1 MRCLD
6 RSGFNSS
13 RIVIRSFLLLITFA
27 LLPGSSWGMAPEK
40 PEKSFAD
47 WWSEN
52 FEIHGFVTTK
62 TYFRSPNYSHDVELS
77 SWRTEI
83 NLESELRLFED
94 DNWRIALYSVV
105 RPTFEAVYD
114 INQGLWGNEADA
126 AQIGTGAPWPN
137 NSNATRSGEGKDF
150 PGAGGHLNGEFTI
163 INSDVGTFFTGEPS
177 LAVAIDDVVFS
188 GRVTAPWL
196 PRGSGDGHRQD
207 YVGGNATG
215 ETYEDLR
222 DNFTFAPNTPPLF
235 NAGFPAGTGLDA
247 SLILGAAS
255 MGLETPLN
263 YYAGGIGD
271 RGSLRWGSV
280 DINRTESQLKWDC
293 RDNAHPYCA
302 LREFYAEVEYKD
314 TFMRVGRQQIV
325 WGKTDAFRL
334 QDKINPLDLGYHN
347 VFPDLEERRI
357 PIWSLDLIH
366 SFGNVGPLEDVS
378 LEFAWVWDRFIPDQ
392 FGQCGEPY
400 AFTASCE
407 ARADAG
413 GHQLFNFSLA
423 NVDTVD
429 WSFKNTEPG
438 LRLEFRIPE
447 PSIAFSL
454 SAFYTHQD
462 TPVAKF
468 SNFYSTEN
476 PNAASML
483 FLQGVGAIPG
493 IEALAGAP
501 GSVWTTGFDPYDRS
515 PGGTLMQANDIL
527 ITAYQNLFTVGPCAG
542 LGGQAQV
549 DCASE
554 NGGAFAL
561 AWEASEATLKYP
573 RIWSIG
579 ASADYQ
585 IPGIDTVLR
594 LETAIDL
601 DRHITNTA
609 KLNMDSK
616 SPVFQMAVG
625 LDRSTFIP
633 FLNQN
638 RTAFLSFQTFLEHI
652 TDYDDGPG
660 HNDGMV
666 AYETSVISTA
676 FMQNYWRNDSI
687 ILTNFAAIDW
697 MAGAV
702 IMGPALRYV
711 YDDHWFFDV
720 GMNVLWGKRREH
732 NLRNMCADESYSC
745 LTDPETWQEGNWQTL
760 NSRFQQS
767 AEAPFWGLESFS
779 DKFMRNRDEF
789 WFGVTY
795 QF

>member
-13 RIVIRSFLLLITFA
+13 RIVIRSFLFLIVLA
-27 LLPGSSWGMAPEK
+27 LLPAAASALAPEE
-40 PEKSFAD
+40 PEKGFAD

-52 FEIHGFVTTK
+52 FDIHGFVTTK
-62 TYFRSPNYSHDVELS
+62 TYFRSPNFSHNIELS

-83 NLESELRLFED
+83 NLETELRLFEND
-94 DNWRIALYSVV
+94 DWRIGLYSVV

-114 INQGLWGNEADA
+114 IEDDLWGGDADGA
-126 AQIGTGAPWPN
+126 AVGTGGAWPGN
-137 NSNATRSGEGKDF
+137 QNATRSGEGKNF
-150 PGAGGHLNGEFTI
+150 PGAGGRVNGEFTI
-163 INSDVGTFFTGEPS
+163 INSDTGTFFTGDPTP
-177 LAVAIDDVVFS
+177 AVAIDDVVFF

-196 PRGSGDGHRQD
+196 PIGSRQPRI
-207 YVGGNATG
+207 GGNATG

-222 DNFTFAPNTPPLF
+222 DNFPLF
-235 NAGFPAGTGLDA
+235 NGGLPAGTGLDA
-247 SLILGAAS
+247 SLTLLAS
-255 MGLETPLN
+255 RPLETPLN

-280 DINRTESQLKWDC
+280 DINRNESQLKWDC

-314 TFMRVGRQQIV
+314 TFLRVGRQQIV

-366 SFGNVGPLEDVS
+366 SFGDVGPFEDVS

-423 NVDTVD
+423 RVDTVD
-429 WSFKNTEPG
+429 WKIQNTEPG

-468 SNFYSTEN
+468 SNFYSTDN
-476 PNAASML
+476 PNAAAML
-483 FLQGVGAIPG
+483 FLQGLYDGGSVANT
-493 IEALAGAP
+493 IEFLAGETP
-501 GSVWTTGFDPYDRS
+501 GTTVWTTGFDPYDRS
-515 PGGTLMQANDIL
+515 PAGTLFEANDIL
-527 ITAYQNLFTVGPCAG
+527 ITAYQNVMTVGPCAG
-542 LGGQAQV
+542 LGGQTQV
-549 DCASE
+549 DCASQFA
-554 NGGAFAL
+554 AFVLPWA
-561 AWEASEATLKYP
+561 ASEATLKYP
-573 RIWSIG
+573 RIWALG

-594 LETAIDL
+594 IEMAADL
-601 DRHITNTA
+601 NRHITNTA
-609 KLNMDSK
+609 LLDMDDK

-633 FLNQN
+633 FLNRN

-652 TDYDDGPG
+652 VDYDDGPG
-660 HNDGMV
+660 RNDGMV

-687 ILTNFAAIDW
+687 ILTNFAAVDW

-702 IMGPALRYV
+702 IMGPSLRYV

-720 GMNVLWGKRREH
+720 GMNVLWGKRRDH
-732 NLRNMCADESYSC
+732 NLSDMCADQSYSC
-745 LTDPETWQEGNWQTL
+745 LSDPTSWTPGQWQTL
-760 NSRFQQS
+760 NSRFQQA

>member
-1 MRCLD
+1 VRCLD

-13 RIVIRSFLLLITFA
+13 RIVILSFLLLIVLAVLPAAAWA
-27 LLPGSSWGMAPEK
+27 LAPEE

-52 FEIHGFVTTK
+52 FDIHGFVTTK
-62 TYFRSPNYSHDVELS
+62 TYFRSPNFSHNIELS

-83 NLESELRLFED
+83 NLETELRVFENDDWRVALF
-94 DNWRIALYSVV
+94 SVV
-105 RPTFEAVYD
+105 RPTFDAVYD
-114 INQGLWGNEADA
+114 IEDDLWGGDADA
-126 AQIGTGAPWPN
+126 AAVGTGGAWPGN
-137 NSNATRSGEGKDF
+137 QNATRSGEGKNF
-150 PGAGGHLNGEFTI
+150 PGAGGRVNGEFTI
-163 INSDVGTFFTGEPS
+163 INSDTGSFFTGEPTP
-177 LAVAIDDVVFS
+177 AVAIDDVVFF

-196 PRGSGDGHRQD
+196 PIGSRQARI
-207 YVGGNATG
+207 GGNATG

-222 DNFTFAPNTPPLF
+222 DNFPLF
-235 NAGFPAGTGLDA
+235 NGGLAAGTGLDA
-247 SLILGAAS
+247 SLTLLAS
-255 MGLETPLN
+255 MPLETPLN
-263 YYAGGIGD
+263 YYAGGSGD

-280 DINRTESQLKWDC
+280 DINRNESQLKWDC

-302 LREFYAEVEYKD
+302 LRELYAEVEYKN

-334 QDKINPLDLGYHN
+334 QDKINPIDLGYHN

-357 PIWSLDLIH
+357 PQWSLDLIH
-366 SFGNVGPLEDVS
+366 SFGNIGPFEDVS

-423 NVDTVD
+423 NVETVK
-429 WSFKNTEPG
+429 WKIQNTEPG

-468 SNFYSTEN
+468 SNFYSTDN
-476 PNAASML
+476 PNPAAML
-483 FLQGVGAIPG
+483 FLQGLYDGGPVANTIEFFAGETPG
-493 IEALAGAP
+493 TT
-501 GSVWTTGFDPYDRS
+501 VWSQGFDPYDRS
-515 PGGTLMQANDIL
+515 PAGTLFEANDIL
-527 ITAYQNLFTVGPCAG
+527 ITAYQNIMGGGGPCGG
-542 LGGQAQV
+542 LGGQTQV
-549 DCASE
+549 DCAAQFA
-554 NGGAFAL
+554 AFVLPWA
-561 AWEASEATLKYP
+561 ASEATLKYP
-573 RIWSIG
+573 RIWALG

-594 LETAIDL
+594 IEMAADL
-601 DRHITNTA
+601 NRHITNTA
-609 KLNMDSK
+609 LLDMDDK

-633 FLNQN
+633 FLNRN

-652 TDYDDGPG
+652 VDYDDGPG

-687 ILTNFAAIDW
+687 ILTNFAAVDW

-702 IMGPALRYV
+702 IMGPSLRYV

-720 GMNVLWGKRREH
+720 GMNVLWGKRRDH
-732 NLRNMCADESYSC
+732 NLSDMCADQSYSC
-745 LTDPETWQEGNWQTL
+745 LTDPTSWTPGQWQTL
-760 NSRFQQS
+760 NSRFQQA